1 MVFGVSLSPF
11 LLNATIKHHL
21 ELYGPSYPELAQ
33 KLLQSF
39 YIDDVMTGVDN
50 EEEGFSLYTDAK
62 ALMRR
67 GGFNLCKFVTN
78 HAPLQERIEV
88 AENTSTRDSSHHETY
103 AQSTLGQPKG
113 SSSKVKKVLG
123 VCWDTV
129 NDELL
134 FEFNYLFDHIIYAEP
149 TKRQVV
155 STVGRFYD
163 PLGFIQPVII
173 RYKVF
178 IQELCRRKVIWDE
191 TLDWR
196 GGNYWQGAYV
206 IASLLESHVAIL
218 YHMPIRLVLTTFM
231 DFATPLLQPMLLWYI

>member
-1 MVFGVSLSPF
+1 MRRKAS
-11 LLNATIKHHL
+11 
-21 ELYGPSYPELAQ
+21 
-33 KLLQSF
+33 
-39 YIDDVMTGVDN
+39 
-50 EEEGFSLYTDAK
+50 DAK

-88 AENTSTRDSSHHETY
+88 AENTFARDSSHHETY
-103 AQSTLGQPKG
+103 AQRTLGQPKDN
-113 SSSKVKKVLG
+113 SSEVKKVLR
-123 VCWDTV
+123 VFWDTV

-178 IQELCRRKVIWDE
+178 IQELCRRKVMWDE
-191 TLDWR
+191 PLE
-196 GGNYWQGAYV
+196 GV
-206 IASLLESHVAIL
+206 LLERWQLLARSLRDCQPVRIPRCYTLPHANSVGSYHL
-218 YHMPIRLVLTTFM
+218 YGFCDASTTTYAAVVYLVLRNGSEHSAKLVACKTMQEVIFHSMIMHFTSS
-231 DFATPLLQPMLLWYI
+231 